1 LRGRHTAICRKE
13 ILEQKRMLEATLLI
27 FNFSAVQKTIKP
39 GRGE

>member
-1 LRGRHTAICRKE
+1 MKGRCTAICRKE
-13 ILEQKRMLEATLLI
+13 RLEQKIMLEATLLT